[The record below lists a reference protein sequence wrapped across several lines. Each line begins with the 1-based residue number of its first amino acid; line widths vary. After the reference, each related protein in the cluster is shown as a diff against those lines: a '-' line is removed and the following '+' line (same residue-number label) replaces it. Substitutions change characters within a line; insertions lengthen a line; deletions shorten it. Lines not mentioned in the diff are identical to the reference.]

1 MSTLANLPTP
11 NSYEGMFMNTFNFP
25 PQDFNFYQ
33 KKIPVFNQP
42 SLGTSQLRGA
52 LHFSDPSYYAYCS
65 EVNINQGTPL
75 NSVTIEFWV
84 KADTGQASSANYL
97 MSYYS
102 EVKCWFYISDPT
114 SLKVY
119 IATNQQSDGQTINT
133 YQSLMDGAWHHI
145 AIVLDVSFGMKFYF
159 DTREI
164 PLANQAIYTPFPDY
178 LRFFVGTYLGSSNL
192 FTDGMIGQ
200 VRIWNEAR
208 TLADIV
214 ANAGRYLNNQNLPS
228 LSLYWSDGYN
238 PTQAKITNS
247 GAELGNDG
255 WLNSSSDDIWDTTEI
270 YGGLNEQNDING
282 SYTNLTGNAELN
294 GQSIES
300 FITTLTN
307 VETSVN
313 EITMECWVRIDENHH
328 FSETIFGLGYGT
340 TSNIIFFL
348 KNPSNLTITLC
359 GINMNVINNLTS
371 HISITDGL
379 WHHIALTW
387 LSDTMPNLYVD
398 GVMANLI
405 NSTQSFEWKTTSLS
419 SWKVALGGRNMNET
433 TIYGGVS
440 EFRVWKSIRTQ
451 AEIIQDASYRVQNI
465 PHDLLVYWSFVRRFT
480 SDNWVEDFSDNNNPG
495 YITGGPTWTN
505 TQVFGLL
512 AQSFA
517 VAPPISSSVSA
528 STPPQGWDYGQL
540 DITSIISG
548 GTMLNGAAP
557 GFPKLSVDILDQA
570 FLDARE
576 TGYFDPMIFPN
587 IYFANN
593 DDRDSARESISDLS
607 FDTFLAYWIGGRRI
621 SFYRGLNEEMEYE
634 FIPIP
639 ENYGPTLLLIFDTRI
654 TSYYGNIGGGQVVR
668 SFSLMP
674 GESTYVS
681 IETYKKTTEQ
691 ETDTSSIFDSNNA
704 SAQNAFENSLQTEVG
719 VSGSLSA
726 ALDFHVSAETKLRWG
741 EGNADVK
748 TNMKAN
754 IQANLQAHLQAVSN
768 ALSNHAAE
776 QSSQRN
782 VDVNTSY
789 TVTSE
794 SGSQTAITRE
804 FKNINNS
811 KTLNILFKQ
820 MNQEFVVQH
829 MLTNIRVGYFDPAP
843 GSYRTVQLSQLD
855 DLLDQVLISNAA
867 TKLSYKNTIVT
878 AAYSALQMGLG
889 TYNINDFIKQRDKVT
904 GVISDIGLTTGTDGN
919 EYPAIQENSDYFINP
934 SATSTFTIADVPT
947 MATGLVLSSDSYV
960 LRTDNVVADLEL
972 GLNSGLDMYAQRLQE
987 QAVRREQ
994 AENMRIA
1001 LENSQIAAA
1010 LDIIDLAI
1018 SEGSDPQT
1026 LAALYRS
1033 LMVNPG
1039 TTKKIVH
1046 INSNIEKS
1054 ANQ

>member
-1 MSTLANLPTP
+1 MSTQTNLPTP
-11 NSYEGMFMNTFNFP
+11 NSYEGMFVNTFNFP

-33 KKIPVFNQP
+33 KKLPVFNQP
-42 SLGTSQLRGA
+42 NLGASQLRGA
-52 LHFSDPSYYAYCS
+52 LHFSDPSFYAYNL
-65 EVNINQGTPL
+65 EVNINQGNPL

-84 KADTGQASSANYL
+84 KADPEQASSANYL

-102 EVKCWFYISDPT
+102 AVKCWFYISDPT
-114 SLKVY
+114 SLKIYV
-119 IATNQQSDGQTINT
+119 ANNQQNHSEPINT

-145 AIVLDVSFGMKFYF
+145 AVVLDVSFGMKFYF

-164 PLANQAIYTPFPDY
+164 PLANQVVYTPFPDSQK
-178 LRFFVGTYLGSSNL
+178 FFVGTYLGYPDV
-192 FTDGMIGQ
+192 FTNGMIGQ
-200 VRIWNEAR
+200 VRVWNEVR

-214 ANAGRYLNNQNLPS
+214 ANAGRYLNNQNLPT
-228 LSLYWSDGYN
+228 LSLYWSDVYS
-238 PTQAKITNS
+238 PKDILIVNS
-247 GAELGNDG
+247 GYALGNNG
-255 WLNSSSDDIWDTTEI
+255 MLSSSSPDIWDTTEI
-270 YGGLNEQNDING
+270 YGGLSQQNDING

-294 GQSIES
+294 GQSTDC

-307 VETSVN
+307 DVSAIN
-313 EITMECWVRIDENHH
+313 EITMECWVRIDENPHIP
-328 FSETIFGLGYGT
+328 ETIFALADGV
-340 TSNIIFFL
+340 TSNTILYL
-348 KNPSNLTITLC
+348 KNPANLKIMLLGTDLSAINTINSDHS
-359 GINMNVINNLTS
+359 IN
-371 HISITDGL
+371 DGL

-387 LSDTMPNLYVD
+387 KSGNMPNLYVD
-398 GVMANLI
+398 GVVISLRSAQAPLD
-405 NSTQSFEWKTTSLS
+405 WKTDSLS
-419 SWKVALGGRNMNET
+419 SWKVALGGRNAGQT
-433 TIYGGVS
+433 TIHGGIS
-440 EFRVWKSIRTQ
+440 EFRVWQSIRTQ
-451 AEIIQDASYRVQNI
+451 EEIIQDATYRVQNI
-465 PHDLLVYWSFVRRFT
+465 SHNLLAYWSFVRPFT
-480 SDNWVEDFSDNNNPG
+480 RDNWVEDFSDNNNPG
-495 YITGGPTWTN
+495 QIMGGPTWSN

-512 AQSFA
+512 AQSFP
-517 VAPPISSSVSA
+517 VAPPISDSVTA
-528 STPPQGWDYGQL
+528 TTPPQGWDYGQL
-540 DITSIISG
+540 DLTSIISG

-557 GFPKLSVDILDQA
+557 GFPQLSVDVLAQA
-570 FLDARE
+570 FTDAHDA
-576 TGYFDPMIFPN
+576 GYFDPMIFPN
-587 IYFANN
+587 IYFSNN
-593 DDRDSARESISDLS
+593 DDRDAAQASISELS
-607 FDTFLAYWIGGRRI
+607 FDTFLSYWIGGRRI
-621 SFYRGLNEEMEYE
+621 SFKRSLNEEMNYE
-634 FIPIP
+634 FIPVP
-639 ENYGPTLLLIFDTRI
+639 ENVGPTLLLILDTRI

-691 ETDTSSIFDSNNA
+691 ETDTSSIFDSNNT

-794 SGSQTAITRE
+794 AGSQTAITRE

-855 DLLDQVLISNAA
+855 DLLDQVLISNAD

-889 TYNINDFIKQRDKVT
+889 TYNINDFIKQRDQFS
-904 GVISDIGLTTGTDGN
+904 GVISDIGLTGGDDGTEN
-919 EYPAIQENSDYFINP
+919 PEILENSDYFINP
-934 SATSTFTIADVPT
+934 SARSTFTIAGEPT

-972 GLNSGLDMYAQRLQE
+972 GLHSGLDMYAQRLQE
-987 QAVRREQ
+987 QVVRREQ

-1001 LENSQIAAA
+1001 LENNQTAAA
-1010 LDIIDLAI
+1010 LDIIDQAM
-1018 SEGSDPQT
+1018 SEGCDPQT

-1046 INSNIEKS
+1046 INNSDLSKLNS
-1054 ANQ
+1054 